1 MPSARG
7 RRREKKVWPIYS
19 GTSNQKRVSRFLFDC
34 LFIWGLNGFF
44 FFFLGFLAHGLDGS
58 RNCTTSSFRC
68 PDNGNCIPQQWV
80 CDGDPDCDG
89 GADEKDC
96 AALLARTCPPTQH
109 RCGNG
114 ACLPADWRCDG
125 DPDCSDM
132 SDEMACGPS
141 SGDDKAD
148 RDCGPDEFQ
157 CASGHCIKA
166 AYRCDA
172 EIHCPDVSDE
182 LDCGSSL
189 PRCVE
194 GDFRCPDGQCIAE
207 AWRYDFLSRSVPP
220 PLPIDI
226 QRRWSQKALHLARSS
241 VCMSCIGW
249 TI

>member
-1 MPSARG
+1 MKDSSAFF
-7 RRREKKVWPIYS
+7 IFY
-19 GTSNQKRVSRFLFDC
+19 FLRDHV
-34 LFIWGLNGFF
+34 LSHSL
-44 FFFLGFLAHGLDGS
+44 LDGS
-58 RNCTTSSFRC
+58 RNCTNSSFRC

-96 AALLARTCPPTQH
+96 AALLARTCQPSQH

-132 SDEMACGPS
+132 SDETACGPGGGPG
-141 SGDDKAD
+141 GDDKID
-148 RDCGPDEFQ
+148 RDCGTEEFQ
-157 CASGHCIKA
+157 CASGHCIKG
-166 AYRCDA
+166 AYRCDG

-207 AWRYDFLSRSVPP
+207 AWRYII
-220 PLPIDI
+220 PLN
-226 QRRWSQKALHLARSS
+226 RYL
-241 VCMSCIGW
+241 
-249 TI
+249 